1 MSFGTQLTKLRKRK
15 NLTQIELADM
25 VGVKQYVISAWEN
38 DKTEPSIM
46 QLSALGDIFGVSIDY
61 LIDKNVIMT
70 INEHQFAKT
79 IENINK
85 DANDEFIKA
94 IHSLCDDLSDSKKEK
109 MLNIIKASAALIK
122 Q

>member
-1 MSFGTQLTKLRKRK
+1 
-15 NLTQIELADM
+15 
-25 VGVKQYVISAWEN
+25 
-38 DKTEPSIM
+38 M

-70 INEHQFAKT
+70 INEDQFAKT

-109 MLNIIKASAALIK
+109 MLNIIKATADLIK